1 MLALDSL
8 SLRAGRF
15 WLREL
20 TLRVAG
26 GEYFVLL
33 GPTGSGKS
41 LLLECLCGLRR
52 SESGRIRLGDRD
64 VTRLAP
70 HQRKIGYL
78 PQQSLLFPHLSVRA
92 NLMFA
97 PRLRG
102 LSRRQARDLADPIIR
117 SLGLKDLLDRRPGE
131 LSAGQA
137 RLVALGRA
145 LAAHPDLLLLD
156 EPVNCLDEPARRE
169 TCQQLRRAHKDLGA
183 TTVHVC
189 SSLAEAALVADRV
202 GILAEG
208 RLVQIGRLEDIRL
221 QPAGAEVSRLLQID
235 KRELL

>member
-8 SLRAGRF
+8 NLHAGDF
-15 WLREL
+15 WLREV
-20 TLRVAG
+20 TLRVVG
-26 GEYFVLL
+26 GEYFVLM

-41 LLLECLCGLRR
+41 LLLECICGLRR
-52 SESGRIRLGDRD
+52 SESGRIRLNDRD
-64 VTRLAP
+64 VTHLAP
-70 HQRKIGYL
+70 HLRRIGYL
-78 PQQSLLFPHLSVRA
+78 PQQSSLFPHLSVRA

-117 SLGLKDLLDRRPGE
+117 SLGLDKLLDRRPGE
-131 LSAGQA
+131 LSLGQA

-156 EPVNCLDEPARRE
+156 EPVSGLDEPARRE
-169 TCQQLRRAHKDLGA
+169 VCQQLRLAHKDLGV

-189 SSLAEAALVADRV
+189 SNLAEAALVADRV
-202 GILAEG
+202 GILAAG
-208 RLVQIGRLEDIRL
+208 SLVQIGRLEDIRL